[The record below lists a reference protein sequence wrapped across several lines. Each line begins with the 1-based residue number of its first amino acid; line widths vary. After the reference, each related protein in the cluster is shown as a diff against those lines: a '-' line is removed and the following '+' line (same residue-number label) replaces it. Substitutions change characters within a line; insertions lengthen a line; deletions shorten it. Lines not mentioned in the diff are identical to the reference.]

1 MNNTTDPTVARV
13 WFAEPDTLRA
23 PHWVQR
29 FDAVLDRGE
38 RRRMRRFLRPE
49 DAHHFRVAHALL
61 RHALSRECNRPPQD
75 WCFCRGPR
83 GRPGLA
89 ETDCTG
95 DQGLCFN
102 LTHTPG
108 LVACVVT
115 RGGECGIDAEA
126 LRPRVNPLG
135 IARRMFAPDEAKEL
149 ESLEGEALLRA
160 FYRGWTLREAYV
172 KARGTGLAF
181 PTRRLGFEFRDDRL

>member
-1 MNNTTDPTVARV
+1 
-13 WFAEPDTLRA
+13 
-23 PHWVQR
+23 
-29 FDAVLDRGE
+29 
-38 RRRMRRFLRPE
+38 
-49 DAHHFRVAHALL
+49 ALL

-95 DQGLCFN
+95 DKGLCFN

-126 LRPRVNPLG
+126 VRPRVNPLG

-181 PTRRLGFEFRDDRL
+181 PTRRLGFEFRDDRLHAHIDSGLDEHARAWDFHLLEPTPRHLLALALRPARPVRMERFRFTGN